1 MSKGNCYEANFRE
14 LCFENPKKYGTEWR
28 LVHAMR
34 EIVQGAEWWGGH
46 AFLLNTETN
55 EVHDFS
61 NGKHEI
67 YDKEEIYKTW
77 NIRVDGNQTYFEYT
91 KEESAK
97 FIVELEHYGSWE
109 LKFENYTDKDW
120 TDYMRNY
127 WIPTH
132 EPRRHA
138 LEQMTDKDKS

>member
-1 MSKGNCYEANFRE
+1 MNKGNCYEANFRE
-14 LCFENPKKYGTEWR
+14 LCLVNPMNYGIEWV

-34 EIVQGAEWWGGH
+34 EIVQGSEWWGGH

-61 NGKHEI
+61 NGKHEV
-67 YDKEEIYKTW
+67 YDRDEIYKTW
-77 NIRVDGNQTYFEYT
+77 NIQVDGNQTYFEYT
-91 KEESAK
+91 KKEAVKFVMEE
-97 FIVELEHYGSWE
+97 EHYGCWE
-109 LKFENYTDKDW
+109 LMFEMWNSEGW
-120 TDYMRNY
+120 IDYMKNY